1 MLAFPWKIVIK
12 SLYIYLFTLI
22 ARFPYSAH
30 RYTRVTMYGSHNK
43 GEAGEETMKRIWI
56 LALAAIG
63 ALLLI
68 EAPSWGKL
76 DVANCGTRHAATRC
90 HVAHHNNPYGMA
102 GRGNIY
108 GRTDTTV
115 YSPGVSN
122 SRFYYGTDPDPR
134 IVFELRRDP
143 SYARASSSGAR
154 AG

>member
-1 MLAFPWKIVIK
+1 
-12 SLYIYLFTLI
+12 
-22 ARFPYSAH
+22 
-30 RYTRVTMYGSHNK
+30 
-43 GEAGEETMKRIWI
+43 MKRIWI

-102 GRGNIY
+102 TRGNIY

-115 YSPGVSN
+115 YSPGVDN

>member
-1 MLAFPWKIVIK
+1 MKKIC
-12 SLYIYLFTLI
+12 
-22 ARFPYSAH
+22 
-30 RYTRVTMYGSHNK
+30 
-43 GEAGEETMKRIWI
+43 I

-76 DVANCGTRHAATRC
+76 DVANCGRRHAATRC
-90 HVAHHNNPYGMA
+90 HIAHHDNPYGMTA
-102 GRGNIY
+102 RGNIY
-108 GRTDTTV
+108 GRVDSSSYV
-115 YSPGVSN
+115 PSFGN

-134 IVFELRRDP
+134 ILFELHRDP